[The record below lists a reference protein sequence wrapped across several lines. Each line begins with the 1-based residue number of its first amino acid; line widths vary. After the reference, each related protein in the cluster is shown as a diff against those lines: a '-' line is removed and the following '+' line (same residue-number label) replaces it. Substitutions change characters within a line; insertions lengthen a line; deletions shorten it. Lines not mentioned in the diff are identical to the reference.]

1 VEGFAMKKRW
11 YAAAVVAVALV
22 LLVAD
27 SASAQRRLRGR
38 RSGGYDGGYSNGPGY
53 YGSGMY
59 GGYAGPGY
67 GPGFMPGYAY
77 APNGVTDTTSL
88 YYQPGTQPGAAGY
101 GADDRSALI
110 DVRVPP
116 DARVTFDGDATAQ
129 AGPNRL
135 FSSPPLDRGRAY
147 HYTVKARWTQN
158 GQPVERT
165 RRVEVRA
172 GQRSTVDFTQD
183 QGRDLNRDRD
193 RIEE

>member
-1 VEGFAMKKRW
+1 VEGFVMRKRW

-22 LLVAD
+22 LVVAD

-38 RSGGYDGGYSNGPGY
+38 RSGGYDGGYSNGPTY
-53 YGSGMY
+53 Y
-59 GGYAGPGY
+59 GGYSY
-67 GPGFMPGYAY
+67 GPGFVPGYVN
-77 APNGVTDTTSL
+77 APNGVITDTTSL
-88 YYQPGTQPGAAGY
+88 YYQPGTQLGAAGY
-101 GADDRSALI
+101 GLDGRSALI
-110 DVRVPP
+110 DIRVPP
-116 DARVTFDGDATAQ
+116 DARITFDGDATAQ
-129 AGPNRL
+129 TGPNRL

-147 HYTVKARWTQN
+147 HYTVKARFTQN

-183 QGRDLNRDRD
+183 QGLNRDRDRD